1 MNHADTIVCD
11 EAANRAA
18 AGAKGSPRLITLNIN
33 GERHEISVRPRIML
47 IEVIRDTVGLTGTKG
62 SCASGT
68 CGACTV
74 LLSGRPVLS
83 CITLAVECDGKEVR
97 TVEDLA
103 QGGKLSALQEA
114 FLDQGAVQCGFCT
127 PGMLMS
133 ATALLERNDKP
144 SLTQIKK
151 ALEGNLCRCTGYNA
165 IVDAVLQASGQGV
178 TPVMK

>member
-1 MNHADTIVCD
+1 MNHVDTIECD
-11 EAANRAA
+11 EASNRATT
-18 AGAKGSPRLITLNIN
+18 AKGRSRLITLTIN
-33 GERHEISVRPRIML
+33 GERHEISVRPRNML
-47 IEVIRDTVGLTGTKG
+47 IEVIRETVGLTGTKG

-83 CITLAVECDGKEVR
+83 CITLAVECEGKEVR

-103 QGGKLSALQEA
+103 QGGKLSGLQEA

-144 SLTQIKK
+144 SLAQIKK

-178 TPVMK
+178 MPVME